1 MYEREKNKCE
11 AYTIRVRCMRIM
23 RISNCNCLQTEF
35 VVDLK
40 CKFDFDASVICF
52 RTCSLSRTCSCFC
65 SNIRTHG
72 KVMMIE
78 SIGARLEYINSIYV
92 TQKQIAFS
100 LPCYCRNWMS
110 TDNIEV
116 HSHGTKHD
124 VFNWNS
130 THEFKGQ
137 TNNQNTKIVL
147 MPKSSDPF
155 ELNLLIISLVGIHN
169 KFVSDRK
176 LWSVFNQLKQPFNGI
191 VFRYMYNT
199 RSNVT
204 IYAIN
209 YTRNIIEWAF
219 NLLAN
224 LDSIERFLV
233 FLPDLINIFFYFLR

>member
-1 MYEREKNKCE
+1 MNVWERKKSKCE

-110 TDNIEV
+110 TENIEV

-137 TNNQNTKIVL
+137 TNNQNTKIVS
-147 MPKSSDPF
+147 MPKSFDPF
-155 ELNLLIISLVGIHN
+155 ELNLLIISLVGIHIN
-169 KFVSDRK
+169 SYPIGNYEVYSINLSNHSMALFFVTCTIHVLMLQFTLLITHVIS
-176 LWSVFNQLKQPFNGI
+176 LNGHSI
-191 VFRYMYNT
+191 CWPISILSRDFSYFFRT
-199 RSNVT
+199 
-204 IYAIN
+204 
-209 YTRNIIEWAF
+209 W
-219 NLLAN
+219 
-224 LDSIERFLV
+224 
-233 FLPDLINIFFYFLR
+233 